1 MKLLLIILITLFLYL
16 TYDCYCK
23 KLIDAIPTQNK
34 TENQVIETKQLDD
47 RLHNKLV
54 LNQLEEYVNRS
65 DIPNYTEN
73 NIAAGTATFH
83 PITVED
89 YN

>member
-1 MKLLLIILITLFLYL
+1 MKLLLIILVILFLYL

-23 KLIDAIPTQNK
+23 QVIDTIPTQNK
-34 TENQVIETKQLDD
+34 IEQVIETKQLDD
-47 RLHNKLV
+47 PLHNKLV
-54 LNQLEEYVNRS
+54 FDQLEEYVNRS

-73 NIAAGTATFH
+73 NISTGTAMLH